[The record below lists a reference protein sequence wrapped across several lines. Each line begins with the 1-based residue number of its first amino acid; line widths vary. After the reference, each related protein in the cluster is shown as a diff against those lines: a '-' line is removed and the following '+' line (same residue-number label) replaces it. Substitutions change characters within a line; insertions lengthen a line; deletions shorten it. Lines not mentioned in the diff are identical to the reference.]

1 MLTIVMVM
9 GNGHFKEV
17 KSVLFRVVTR
27 ITIVNHIG
35 IQMIMAVVVNENK
48 EKDSE

>member
-1 MLTIVMVM
+1 MRTIVMVM

-35 IQMIMAVVVNENK
+35 TQMIIAARMKEN
-48 EKDSE
+48 